1 MGVVF
6 MGGFGWLQRDA
17 KIHAKP
23 PAGLWGAPLLG
34 ITFGLGWA
42 PCIGPTYSAVQLL
55 SLSGGS
61 SAAKGAFLAFVYS
74 LGLGIPFLLIA
85 LAVRRGIGV
94 MSFFRKH
101 RLAIQ
106 RTGGGHPDPAR
117 HPDGQRCVGHL
128 GLRVAVLVPN
138 RCEIA
143 DLMSERVNEKKKSP
157 KPEAVLPT
165 LGPLGMLRWAWTQ
178 LTSMRTALFLL
189 LLLAV
194 AAVPGS
200 LFPQRPA
207 NPAIVTQYIKDH
219 PDYGKILDSLQL
231 YDVYSSAWFSAIYIL
246 LFISLIGCVIP
257 RAIAHYK
264 AMRSQPPRT
273 PARLSRLPEYGTLV
287 IPADAGIPAS
297 AAITDAAELLKKRG
311 YRVDVRDRDGARPV
325 LGCRAR
331 LPEGSRQPR
340 LPHLADRRAGLG
352 GGRRPLR
359 LQRAADPG
367 GGRHVRQHPG
377 RLRPVHAR
385 APISRAAS
393 SSPIRSS
400 WTSSTSRFD
409 RESKGKFGQPIDFT
423 ADVTTKENPDAPA
436 KKEVLKVND
445 PLSLGGTS
453 MYLTGNGYAPVVTVR
468 DGAGN
473 VAMQGPVVA
482 KLQGE
487 NYYSSVVIKV
497 PDAKPEQLAFAGF
510 FLPTA
515 FVTDKGVSFSGDP
528 ELINPQLTLN
538 SYFGDLG
545 LDAGSPQNVFEL
557 DVKKLTPL
565 NARNLATKGIVLA
578 PGSSYTLPNGKGSI
592 SFDGVKRYIGVD
604 IHHNPGQ
611 LYALIFALLAVAG
624 LVTSLYV
631 NRRRVWVRT
640 GTHEDGRTMVEYGLL
655 ARGEDHRLAGEAAA
669 IRKLLSDE
677 WLLGEDATTGSQPA
691 PSSNSG

>member
-1 MGVVF
+1 
-6 MGGFGWLQRDA
+6 
-17 KIHAKP
+17 
-23 PAGLWGAPLLG
+23 
-34 ITFGLGWA
+34 
-42 PCIGPTYSAVQLL
+42 
-55 SLSGGS
+55 
-61 SAAKGAFLAFVYS
+61 
-74 LGLGIPFLLIA
+74 
-85 LAVRRGIGV
+85 
-94 MSFFRKH
+94 
-101 RLAIQ
+101 
-106 RTGGGHPDPAR
+106 
-117 HPDGQRCVGHL
+117 
-128 GLRVAVLVPN
+128 
-138 RCEIA
+138 
-143 DLMSERVNEKKKSP
+143 MSERVNDKKKQ
-157 KPEAVLPT
+157 EAAGKTAATPVAKAKAEAALPA

-207 NPAIVTQYIKDH
+207 NPSIVTQYIADH

-246 LFISLIGCVIP
+246 LFISLIGCVVP

-297 AAITDAAELLKKRG
+297 SAIADAAAKLKKRG
-311 YRVDVRDRDGARPV
+311 YRVDVRDDDGARPSLGAERGFLREVGNLVFHTSLIGV
-325 LGCRAR
+325 LVSVAAGGLFGYSGQRI
-331 LPEGSRQPR
+331 LVEGDTFVNTLVGYDQFTPGTNFESSQLQPYSIQ
-340 LPHLADRRAGLG
+340 LDKF
-352 GGRRPLR
+352 
-359 LQRAADPG
+359 Q
-367 GGRHVRQHPG
+367 
-377 RLRPVHAR
+377 
-385 APISRAAS
+385 I
-393 SSPIRSS
+393 
-400 WTSSTSRFD
+400 TFD
-409 RESKGKFGQPIDFT
+409 RESKGKFGQPIDFK
-423 ADVTTKENPDAPA
+423 ADVTTRDTPDAPA
-436 KKEVLKVND
+436 EKQVLKVND
-445 PLSLGGTS
+445 PVSLGGTS
-453 MYLTGNGYAPVVTVR
+453 IYLTGNGYAPMVTIR

-497 PDAKPEQLAFAGF
+497 PDAKPDQLGFAGF

-515 FVTDKGVSFSGDP
+515 FVTEEGVSFSGDP

-565 NARNLATKGIVLA
+565 NARNLDAGGITLA
-578 PGSSYTLPNGKGSI
+578 PGSTYTLPDGKGSI

-624 LVTSLYV
+624 LVISLYV

-640 GTHEDGRTMVEYGLL
+640 GTHPDGRTMVEYGLL
-655 ARGEDHRLAGEAAA
+655 ARGEDHRLAAEAQA
-669 IRKLLSDE
+669 IRGLLADE
-677 WLLGEDATTGSQPA
+677 WGLDSQNAPGSPVDNSQVDTGPA
-691 PSSNSG
+691 DNVPAGSAPTDSGQAGGGKNEASAETPTKDFIQSTAGSPESKKDQ